1 MAKHRRVSDNT
12 ELGWKIASVIVAAT
26 FVVLV
31 IEALAR

>member
-1 MAKHRRVSDNT
+1 MAKHRRVSDST
-12 ELGWKIASVIVAAT
+12 ELCWKIASVIVAAT